1 MRRIRLSYAN
11 VMSTIA
17 VFLAL
22 GGGAYA
28 AVSSIT
34 GAGGMIHGCY
44 AKKNGSLRLI
54 AAGKKCAKGEK
65 AIAFN
70 QQGRQ
75 GLPGTPGAAGAAG
88 AAGVK
93 GEQGPQGPGA
103 TSVSTTIAH
112 ESAATIATLSNGL
125 ILEGICGSSGVALL
139 LKTPTA
145 AKTVTGW
152 GTVTIEKVLYSEENS
167 GAASLGAE
175 SGTQVDVDLT
185 ARGSSTSAFERVH
198 AHGTPGSPCT
208 FTAMIT
214 PSS

>member
-17 VFLAL
+17 VFMAL

-28 AVSSIT
+28 AVSSIP
-34 GAGGMIHGCY
+34 GADGVIHGCY

-54 AAGKKCAKGEK
+54 VAGKKCAKGEK

-70 QQGRQ
+70 GQGRQ
-75 GLPGTPGAAGAAG
+75 GLPGTPGAAG

-103 TSVSTTIAH
+103 TSISTTIAH
-112 ESAATIATLSNGL
+112 ESAATIATLGNGL
-125 ILEGICGSSGVALL
+125 VLEGICGSSGVALL
-139 LKTPTA
+139 LKTPTS

-152 GTVTIEKVLYSEENS
+152 GTVTIEKTLYSEENS

-185 ARGSSTSAFERVH
+185 ARGTSTSAFEHVH
-198 AHGTPGSPCT
+198 AHGSPGSPCT